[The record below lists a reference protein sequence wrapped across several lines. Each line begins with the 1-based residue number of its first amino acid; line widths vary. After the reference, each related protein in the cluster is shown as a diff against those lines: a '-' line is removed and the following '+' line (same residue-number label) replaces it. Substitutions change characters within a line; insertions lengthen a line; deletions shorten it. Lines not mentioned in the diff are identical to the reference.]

1 MPKINVYLS
10 DELAAAV
17 KESKLPVSAICQT
30 ALERAVR
37 DATAL
42 RGPEPD
48 GDEDQGRG
56 MLHRFTARARGAIE
70 HAQVQ
75 AKVHGHSYVGTEH
88 VLLGI
93 LDEGGNLAVKVL
105 EALEIEPDDLR
116 AELEASMGP
125 SDAKSVR
132 RARFTPVAKAA
143 LATAVQEALR
153 MGHNYIGC
161 EHLLLAVVAEE
172 EGLASQVLRRM
183 GVELRTTWA
192 SMAVTAELSGYL
204 QAKQSAASSSATA
217 TATTLEEIL
226 KRLEAIEERLAS

>member
-1 MPKINVYLS
+1 MPKLNVYLS

-56 MLHRFTARARGAIE
+56 MLHRFTQRARGSIE
-70 HAQVQ
+70 HAQSQ
-75 AKVHGHSYVGTEH
+75 AKAHAHGYVGTEH

-105 EALEIEPDDLR
+105 EALEIEADDLR

-125 SDAKSVR
+125 PGAKSAK

-143 LATAVQEALR
+143 LGTAVQEALR

-161 EHLLLAVVAEE
+161 EHLLLALVAEE

-183 GVELRTTWA
+183 GVELRTTR
-192 SMAVTAELSGYL
+192 MAVTAELSGYL
-204 QAKQSAASSSATA
+204 QAKQTAAAATA
-217 TATTLEEIL
+217 TASATTLEEIL
-226 KRLEAIEERLAS
+226 RRLEAIEGRLPG